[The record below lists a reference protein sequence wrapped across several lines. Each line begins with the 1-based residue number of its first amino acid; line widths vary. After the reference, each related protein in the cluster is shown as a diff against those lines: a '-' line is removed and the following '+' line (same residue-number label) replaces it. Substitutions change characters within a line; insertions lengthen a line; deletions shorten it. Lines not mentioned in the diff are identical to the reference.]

1 VPVAPSTSTV
11 IVTRGTQA
19 STYEVGG
26 L

>member
-1 VPVAPSTSTV
+1 VVPSTSTV
-11 IVTRGTQA
+11 VVTRGTQA